1 MVICL
6 KNRQRLPH
14 CSKGDKTDRAIV
26 VLPTFAPSSSTAA
39 IVVAAG
45 QGLRAGGAVPKQFA
59 PWRGKPLVRHSVE
72 ALVHAGVAR
81 ILVVIPAGYETLASA
96 ALAELDVEFVTG
108 GATRQDS
115 VAAGLA
121 LLAQAPPSAVLIHD
135 AARPGL
141 SPEVIVRLLEA
152 LAVSPGAVP
161 VLPVVDSLY
170 RDGSG
175 PVSRESLHRIQTP
188 QAFRFA
194 DILAAHRAWAGPSC
208 ASDDAEVARAAGLGV
223 ALVEGDDALRKVT
236 YAADLQVPARHTRTG
251 LGYDVHRL
259 AVGEEL
265 WLCGVRI
272 EHSHGLSG
280 HSDADVALHA
290 LTDAVLGAAVA
301 GDIGDHFPPSDP
313 QWRGAAS
320 DRFLAHAVA
329 LASEAGYG
337 VGHVDVTI
345 VCEAPR
351 IGPHKAA
358 MRARLAAI
366 LGIELGAVSVKATT
380 TERLG
385 FTGRG
390 EGIAAQAVATL
401 YPID

>member
-1 MVICL
+1 M
-6 KNRQRLPH
+6 
-14 CSKGDKTDRAIV
+14 T
-26 VLPTFAPSSSTAA
+26 TFAPSSTAA

-72 ALVHAGVAR
+72 ALMQAGVAT
-81 ILVVIPAGYETLASA
+81 IVVVIPTGSDAAAGD
-96 ALAELDVEFVTG
+96 ALAGLDVAFVVG

-121 LLAQAPPSAVLIHD
+121 SLVDSSPDAVLIHD

-141 SPEVIVRLLEA
+141 SLPVIVRLLAA
-152 LAVSPGAVP
+152 LETSPGAVP

-170 RDGSG
+170 REGSG
-175 PVSRESLHRIQTP
+175 PVPREFLHRIQTP
-188 QAFRFA
+188 QAFRYK
-194 DILAAHRAWAGPSC
+194 DISAAHWAWQGATTAG
-208 ASDDAEVARAAGLGV
+208 DDAEVARAAGLDV
-223 ALVEGDDALRKVT
+223 ALVAGDEALRKVT
-236 YAADLQVPARHTRTG
+236 YAADLAAAPRHPRTG
-251 LGYDVHRL
+251 FGYDVHRL
-259 AVGEEL
+259 VAGEEL
-265 WLCGVRI
+265 WLCGLRI

-290 LTDAVLGAAVA
+290 LTDAVLGAAAA
-301 GDIGDHFPPSDP
+301 GDIGDHFPPSEP
-313 QWRGAAS
+313 QWRGASS

-329 LASEAGYG
+329 LAREAGYG
-337 VGHVDVTI
+337 IGHVDVTI

-358 MRARLAAI
+358 MRASIARILAVEI
-366 LGIELGAVSVKATT
+366 GAVSVKATT

-401 YPID
+401 FPLD